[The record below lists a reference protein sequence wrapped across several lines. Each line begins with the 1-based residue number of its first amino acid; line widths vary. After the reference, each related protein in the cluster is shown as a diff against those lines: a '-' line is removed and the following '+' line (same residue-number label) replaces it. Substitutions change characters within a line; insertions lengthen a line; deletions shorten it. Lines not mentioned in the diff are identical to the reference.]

1 LYKDYSRKSIFL
13 TFNVISRCNA
23 FSNIVESQ
31 NVKTMRKFIKLLAP
45 VIAGILVI
53 LGILKVGELVK
64 DLLTANY
71 SFNPSDMGNIIFY
84 YLLIPLAL
92 VPALLIQW
100 LIIQPIIKKLEIKP
114 TFWRLRLMHYIIL
127 LSFMAATF
135 VGYIFWRKTELW
147 NDVIVAFFTSL
158 VMFFIYFVITV
169 LLSKGIDQFEINQK
183 NDKQHENSYH
193 DDESSTK
200 I

>member
-13 TFNVISRCNA
+13 TLNVIPRCNA
-23 FSNIVESQ
+23 LCNIVEFQ
-31 NVKTMRKFIKLLAP
+31 NVKTMQKFLKLLAP
-45 VIAGILVI
+45 VITGILVI

-71 SFNPSDMGNIIFY
+71 SFNPTDMGNIVFY
-84 YLLIPLAL
+84 YLLIPLTL

-127 LSFMAATF
+127 LSFLAATF

-147 NDVIVAFFTSL
+147 NDVIAAFITSL
-158 VMFFIYFVITV
+158 VLFFIYFIITV
-169 LLSKGIDQFEINQK
+169 LLSKGIDQFKINLTNEK
-183 NDKQHENSYH
+183 HHENSNH
-193 DDESSTK
+193 DGEPSTK